1 MRLEL
6 TRKTDLA
13 IKALV
18 CLSAFDDAHPVG
30 GKDLATSIGTT
41 THLLPQVMGP
51 LVRATWVRSTP
62 GPGGGYSIQLSVDD
76 ISVLAVIEAMEG
88 PIEPRRCVLRGVPC
102 PVEEQCV
109 LHQPWT
115 RARDAL
121 LAELDATPL
130 SEVMEPCSTREGG

>member
-6 TRKTDLA
+6 SKKTDLA

-18 CLSAFDDAHPVG
+18 CLSAFDEAHPLG
-30 GKDLATSIGTT
+30 GRNLAASIGTS
-41 THLLPQVMGP
+41 THLLPQVMSP
-51 LVRATWVRSTP
+51 LVRATWVRSIP

-76 ISVLAVIEAMEG
+76 ISVLDVVDAIEG
-88 PIEPRRCVLRGVPC
+88 PIELKQCVLRGVPC
-102 PVEEQCV
+102 PAEELCV
-109 LHQPWT
+109 LHYPWN

-130 SEVMEPCSTREGG
+130 TEVMEPCSTKEGG

>member
-6 TRKTDLA
+6 SKKTDLA

-18 CLSAFDDAHPVG
+18 CLSAFDEAHPVG
-30 GKDLATSIGTT
+30 GKNLAASIGTS
-41 THLLPQVMGP
+41 THLLPQVMSP
-51 LVRATWVRSTP
+51 LVRATWVRSIP

-76 ISVLAVIEAMEG
+76 ISVLDVVDAIEG
-88 PIEPRRCVLRGVPC
+88 PIELKQCVLRGVPC
-102 PVEEQCV
+102 PAEELCV
-109 LHQPWT
+109 LHYPWN

-130 SEVMEPCSTREGG
+130 TEVMEPCSTQEGG